1 MNAGGKRSPVPQ
13 PAGGLRREAEAYL
26 AMRRTLGFKLSTQGR
41 LLLSFVA
48 YCEQHGMT
56 SVTTDAAVAWATAT
70 PRSRDQLW
78 WARRLMVVRIF
89 ARHLQALDP
98 ATEVPPDDVLPLSF
112 RRRTP
117 YLYSE
122 QQLDALMQAA
132 HALDPR
138 LRAATWATVIGLLV
152 SCGLRIGEACR
163 LDRDDVDLDTG
174 VLTVRD
180 SKFGKSRIVPVHLTT
195 LGALRIYDARRDQ
208 LCPATVAPAFF
219 VSTRGTRLDA
229 HNTSHTFAELL
240 DAAGISAPAGARR
253 PRQHDLRHTFT
264 VATLLDWYRAGVDVQ
279 ARLPVLS
286 TYLGHV
292 DPKSSYWYLQATP
305 ELLALA
311 ADRLERSTQPAQAS
325 RTQT

>member
-1 MNAGGKRSPVPQ
+1 VNPVDERSPV
-13 PAGGLRREAEAYL
+13 PAGGLRQAAEQYL
-26 AMRRTLGFKLSTQGR
+26 AMRRALGFKLCTQGR

-48 YCEQHGMT
+48 YCEQHGIDR
-56 SVTTDAAVAWATAT
+56 VTTDAAVAWATAT
-70 PRSRDQLW
+70 PRSRDSLW

-98 ATEVPPDDVLPLSF
+98 ATEVPPDDVLPHSF
-112 RRRTP
+112 RRTTP

-122 QQLDALMQAA
+122 QQLHALLRAA

-138 LRAATWATVIGLLV
+138 LRAATYATVIGLLAA
-152 SCGLRIGEACR
+152 CGLRIGEACR

-180 SKFGKSRIVPVHLTT
+180 SKFGKSRIVPVHRTT

-208 LCPATVAPAFF
+208 LCPATVSPAFF

-240 DAAGISAPAGARR
+240 AVAGISASAGARR
-253 PRQHDLRHTFT
+253 PRLHDLRHSFT

-279 ARLPVLS
+279 TRLPLLS

-292 DPKSSYWYLQATP
+292 DPKSSYWYYSDSRVIP
-305 ELLALA
+305 M
-311 ADRLERSTQPAQAS
+311 PAPS
-325 RTQT
+325 RA